1 MLWEGFDSRCISLDT
16 GQKLVR
22 GSRPAQLPRWF
33 CDAHAGTL
41 CVQLKI
47 FMSLQTSLKQG
58 AVGTSARFALAVVT
72 ITATALTQKVAAE
85 EARMNPTVVTATRSE
100 TKLDETLAD
109 VRVITQEQIGNFAG
123 RSLAEIMQRLAGVR
137 MSSNGGR
144 GNTQSFTIRGSDQVI
159 LLIDGVRFGSATM
172 GTPTLAS
179 LPIEQIERIEVVQ
192 GPASALYG
200 SDAIGGVIQIFTKQG
215 KGAKKAFKPHADI
228 TWGSAG
234 YKDANAGFI
243 GTQQGWNYSL
253 NVSRVLD
260 PGFSSTNKKAG
271 PKHSPDKDKFNQTA
285 VSASLGY
292 AFNDAWRLD
301 ANLLQAQSYAEFD
314 NADYNNLLQDAW
326 LNSQAGTRS
335 LKLSGVVSPTWKTH
349 LSLARSM
356 DKQSNQYHTIS
367 TNTRHSDKFNTTQ
380 DEIQWGNEI
389 KTAAGIVVAGFDH
402 LKQKIDT
409 STPYDTTSRTTNAV
423 YAGVN
428 GSHAGHSW
436 QINLRR
442 DDNSQYGGYNTWG
455 LTYGYEIF
463 SSLKAHI
470 SRSSSLTAPT
480 FNDLYYPR
488 SGNPLLQPETAKSN
502 EIGLAWDIGVHN
514 LKLVGFD
521 NKVKNL
527 IAWAPSDP
535 ADPNSPWFPAN
546 VNQAQLKGWSLLYS
560 VSGTHWNLN
569 ANYERL
575 NAHDG
580 SGLPL
585 YNLAKDQASVALDAY
600 WGAWKI
606 GASALHVGKR
616 QRSTAAYLPSYT
628 TVDAYA
634 EYQLAKDWALQARV
648 ANLTD
653 KEYET
658 VYGYN
663 QRGRAGYLTL
673 KWAPK

>member
-1 MLWEGFDSRCISLDT
+1 M
-16 GQKLVR
+16 
-22 GSRPAQLPRWF
+22 
-33 CDAHAGTL
+33 
-41 CVQLKI
+41 QLKI

-72 ITATALTQKVAAE
+72 MTATALTQKVAAE

-314 NADYNNLLQDAW
+314 SADNKDLLQDAW

-356 DKQSNQYHTIS
+356 DKQNNQYHTIS
-367 TNTRHSDKFNTTQ
+367 TNTRHSSKFNTTQ

-480 FNDLYYPR
+480 FNDLYYPGM
-488 SGNPLLQPETAKSN
+488 GNAFLKPESAKSN
-502 EIGLAWDIGVHN
+502 EIGLAWSLGAHN

-521 NKVKNL
+521 NKVKDL
-527 IAWAPSDP
+527 IVWSKVAPWTPS
-535 ADPNSPWFPAN
+535 N
-546 VNQAQLKGWSLLYS
+546 VDQARLKGWSLLYS
-560 VSGTHWNLN
+560 TSGVHWNLN

-575 NAHDG
+575 NARDSAG
-580 SGLPL
+580 IPISSFAQ
-585 YNLAKDQASVALDAY
+585 NQASIALDTH
-600 WGAWKI
+600 WGTWKF
-606 GASALHVGKR
+606 GTSALYVSER
-616 QRSTAAYLPSYT
+616 NRSEKTYLPSYT

-648 ANLTD
+648 ANLTN

-658 VYGYN
+658 AYGYN